1 MIFRN
6 KIFHTA
12 FAELRMQFLRRGV
25 RDVALFF
32 KPAESLTFKPCER
45 LLWRF
50 VCPSVSGR
58 RKRLQSRSLSLEG
71 FGAFVGSEEK
81 FKERE
86 GKGNPG
92 RLWRTRTGNKWNGC
106 NLRCCPCSSGWLR
119 LSSLRMFSL
128 RPSTLR
134 LTAKYLMSVCV
145 CSEILDCWR
154 RFPRRGEPLLPLYSC
169 SIFICPLLLRRTR
182 SSYLSHSCTFV
193 PHKHVCA

>member
-1 MIFRN
+1 MTNTKIRNQEETNIYAPSDLIFRN

-12 FAELRMQFLRRGV
+12 FAELRMQISRRGV

-50 VCPSVSGR
+50 VWPSLSGR

-86 GKGNPG
+86 RKGNPG
-92 RLWRTRTGNKWNGC
+92 RLWRTRRGKKWNGC

-119 LSSLRMFSL
+119 LSSLRTDWCSD
-128 RPSTLR
+128 
-134 LTAKYLMSVCV
+134 SVHQHCV
-145 CSEILDCWR
+145 WQLNI
-154 RFPRRGEPLLPLYSC
+154 
-169 SIFICPLLLRRTR
+169 
-182 SSYLSHSCTFV
+182 
-193 PHKHVCA
+193 